1 MSVSITRAEP
11 STHAEPLVGTD
22 MIPPLNEGDH
32 LTCEEFERRFDA
44 MPHLKKNRSS
54 LKESS
59 TCLHR
64 SDATIMAGR
73 T

>member
-1 MSVSITRAEP
+1 MSVSVTRAEP
-11 STHAEPLVGTD
+11 ITHAEPLVGTD

-32 LTCEEFERRFDA
+32 LTREEFSGATMRCRISRK
-44 MPHLKKNRSS
+44 PSS

-64 SDATIMAGR
+64 SDATIMESR